1 MTFSAGRIGAACR
14 LGLLLVLP
22 VAAGCGGQ
30 PDGRVSG
37 QVKFNGKPLTGG
49 YVLFL
54 PGDPKRNSVTAVL
67 DGEGRFSVVLPAGNV
82 RVSVDNRDLEPRPAI
97 RVAPSQL
104 QLPDEVKQKMGG
116 PAANPPP
123 ATQPRTGGGN
133 SGRYVKIPDRY
144 YDAATSGL
152 NFKVEGGD
160 QKYDV
165 ELSN

>member
-1 MTFSAGRIGAACR
+1 MTFPTGRAGAACR

-22 VAAGCGGQ
+22 LAAGCGSQ

-37 QVKFNGKPLTGG
+37 QVRFNGKPVPGG
-49 YVLFL
+49 YVMFL

-82 RVSVDNRDLEPRPAI
+82 RVSVDNRELEPQPPM
-97 RVAPSQL
+97 RVSTSQL
-104 QLPDEVKQKMGG
+104 NLPASVKQAVGG
-116 PAANPPP
+116 SPNPPP
-123 ATQPRTGGGN
+123 AAPPRTSGAG

-152 NFKVEGGD
+152 DFKVEGGD
-160 QKYDV
+160 QKHDV